1 MYEHEQYNDPV
12 ICMISLYLHMFYNK
26 LKNKVFT
33 LVPHVLLR

>member
-26 LKNKVFT
+26 KNKVFT